1 MSGKLRRS
9 MLIAIAIGMAI
20 DLGGCALGPQSRS
33 APAVW
38 DFGPPAAQAPR
49 LKLKSL
55 GGLEVTSPRWIDTP
69 SVWYRLG
76 YANAAQPLAYA
87 QTRWV
92 MPPPVLL
99 DGRMRERLVS
109 GGAVLGGAGP
119 TLRVEVDEFAQ
130 LFDSEKAS
138 RAVVRARVTLMS
150 GRDVVRQRQFTI
162 EEAAATP
169 DGPGG
174 VAALARA
181 GDRLIEAVLDWTG
194 GS

>member
-1 MSGKLRRS
+1 MNRKLGRS
-9 MLIAIAIGMAI
+9 MAISIAIGMAI
-20 DLGGCALGPQSRS
+20 ELGGCALGPQSR
-33 APAVW
+33 PAAAAW
-38 DFGPPAAQAPR
+38 DFGPPAAQSPR

-55 GGLEVTSPRWIDTP
+55 GGVEVTSPRWIDSP
-69 SVWYRLG
+69 SAWYRLG
-76 YANAAQPLAYA
+76 YANAAQPQAYA

-99 DGRMRERLVS
+99 DGRFRERLVS
-109 GGAVLGGAGP
+109 GGAVLGGVGP
-119 TLRVEVDEFAQ
+119 TLRVEVDEFVQ

-150 GRDVVRQRQFTI
+150 GRDIARQRQFVI
-162 EEAAATP
+162 EESAATP

-181 GDRLIEAVLDWTG
+181 SDRLVEVVLAWAGD
-194 GS
+194 S

>member
-1 MSGKLRRS
+1 MNGILRRS

-20 DLGGCALGPQSRS
+20 ELGGCALGPQPRPVQ
-33 APAVW
+33 AAW

-49 LKLKSL
+49 LKLKVL
-55 GGLEVTSPRWIDTP
+55 GGVEVTSPRWIDTP
-69 SVWYRLG
+69 NAWYRLG
-76 YANAAQPLAYA
+76 YASAAQPQAYS

-99 DGRMRERLVS
+99 DGRLRERLVS
-109 GGAVLGGAGP
+109 GGAVLGGTGP
-119 TLRVEVDEFAQ
+119 MLRVEIDEFAQ
-130 LFDSEKAS
+130 WFDSEKSS

-150 GRDVVRQRQFTI
+150 GREVARQRQFVF
-162 EEAAATP
+162 EEAAVTP

-181 GDRLIEAVLDWTG
+181 GDRLVEAVLAWAGD
-194 GS
+194 S

>member
-1 MSGKLRRS
+1 MNGKLRRS
-9 MLIAIAIGMAI
+9 MVIAIAIGMAI
-20 DLGGCALGPQSRS
+20 ELGGCALGPQSR
-33 APAVW
+33 PAQAAW

-55 GGLEVTSPRWIDTP
+55 GGIEVTSPRWIDTP
-69 SVWYRLG
+69 NAWYRLG
-76 YANAAQPLAYA
+76 YASAAQPQAYA

-99 DGRMRERLVS
+99 DGRLRERLVS

-119 TLRVEVDEFAQ
+119 MLRVEIDEFAQ
-130 LFDSEKAS
+130 WFDSEKAS

-150 GRDVVRQRQFTI
+150 GRDVVRQRQFVF

-174 VAALARA
+174 VAALGRA
-181 GDRLIEAVLDWTG
+181 GDRLVEAVLAWAGD
-194 GS
+194 S

>member
-1 MSGKLRRS
+1 MSGKQRQLTV
-9 MLIAIAIGMAI
+9 IAIAIGMAI
-20 DLGGCALGPQSRS
+20 ELGGCALGPQSRP

-38 DFGPPAAQAPR
+38 DFGPPAVQAPR

-55 GGLEVTSPRWIDTP
+55 GAVEVTAPRWIDTP
-69 SVWYRLG
+69 SAWYRLG

-99 DGRMRERLVS
+99 DGRLRERLVS
-109 GGAVLGGAGP
+109 GGAMLGGAGP
-119 TLRVEVDEFAQ
+119 TLRVEVDEFVQ

-150 GRDVVRQRQFTI
+150 GRDVVRQRQFVV

-181 GDRLIEAVLDWTG
+181 GDRLVEAVLDWAG

>member
-1 MSGKLRRS
+1 MNGKLRRS
-9 MLIAIAIGMAI
+9 MVIAIAIGMAI
-20 DLGGCALGPQSRS
+20 ELGGCALGPQSRS
-33 APAVW
+33 APAAW

-55 GGLEVTSPRWIDTP
+55 GGVEVTSPRWIDTP

-99 DGRMRERLVS
+99 DGRLRERLVS
-109 GGAVLGGAGP
+109 GGAMLGGAGP

-138 RAVVRARVTLMS
+138 RAVVRARVTLLS
-150 GRDVVRQRQFTI
+150 GRDVVRQRQFVI
-162 EEAAATP
+162 EEVAATP

-181 GDRLIEAVLDWTG
+181 GDRLVEAVLDWAG